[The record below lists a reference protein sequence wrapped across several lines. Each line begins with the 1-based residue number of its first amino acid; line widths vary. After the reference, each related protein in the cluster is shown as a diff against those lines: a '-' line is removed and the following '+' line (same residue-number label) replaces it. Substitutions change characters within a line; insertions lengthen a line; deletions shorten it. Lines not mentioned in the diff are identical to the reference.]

1 MDFQG
6 PTPADYENLRS
17 LNAAFLQLVQGKGS
31 RFLDGL
37 APDLLRRL
45 QRLNRTE
52 IGWLAAT
59 PFLLF
64 SFRER
69 DDRYWQ
75 KLLSEDECRD
85 LFTVPMRLTD
95 DAGRLICA
103 GLGFVWQLANHN
115 PFAARL
121 LCGASTHWCERIT
134 ERTFLHILAIAGHR
148 ADILVLRAQQDTAL
162 WRKLLLAGVSEEAKA
177 RHAAHIS
184 ALQHVLTARPILT
197 GWQAAACKSRN
208 PALEVA
214 DDPWKRRQ

>member
-17 LNAAFLQLVQGKGS
+17 LNVAFLELVQGKGS
-31 RFLDGL
+31 RCLDGL
-37 APDLLRRL
+37 TPELLHRL
-45 QRLNRTE
+45 QRLSRSE

-69 DDRYWQ
+69 DDSYWQ
-75 KLLSEDECRD
+75 KVLSEEKCRD
-85 LFTVPMRLTD
+85 LFTVPISLTD

-103 GLGFVWQLANHN
+103 GLGFVWQLAKHN

-134 ERTFLHILAIAGHR
+134 ERTIFHILAVAGHR
-148 ADILVLRAQQDTAL
+148 ADLLVLRAQQDTAL
-162 WRKLLLAGVSEEAKA
+162 WKKLLVAGVSEEAGT

-184 ALQHVLTARPILT
+184 ALQHTLTRRPVLTV
-197 GWQAAACKSRN
+197 WQAAACKSRN
-208 PALEVA
+208 PALKVA
-214 DDPWKRRQ
+214 DET